1 MKLKELREIN
11 KISQHKLSKNLNI
24 NVMTYNGWENEKTEP
39 NIKNLIKLA
48 DYYQVSLDY
57 LVGRK
62 FNNDL
67 DYLTENQVKFIKTF
81 LALNEENQ
89 MNAVI
94 YVAEMLSKQK

>member
-11 KISQHKLSKNLNI
+11 KISQHKLSQKLGI

>member
-1 MKLKELREIN
+1 
-11 KISQHKLSKNLNI
+11 
-24 NVMTYNGWENEKTEP
+24 MTYNGWENEKTEP